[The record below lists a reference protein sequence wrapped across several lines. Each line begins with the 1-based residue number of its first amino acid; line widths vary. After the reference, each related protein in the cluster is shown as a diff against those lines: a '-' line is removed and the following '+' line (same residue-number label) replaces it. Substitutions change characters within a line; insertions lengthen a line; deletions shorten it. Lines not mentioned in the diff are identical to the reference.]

1 LLKDTDHSYKRNFKL
16 TISQVKIFCG
26 EMITNSNY
34 SKDKK
39 LKLLELIKNS
49 TENQLVEIMKK
60 FIVRKPTKKEL
71 TEAKKYF
78 IRNKLLQEK
87 KGPVGSVGGMSVYSM
102 PTWMAW
108 RNLKGLL
115 QTRTL
120 QCKQIDHINKRRLCL
135 DQAQVALFES
145 QLKLLK
151 TIITDDCPL
160 NDDVDG
166 CRRKG
171 IQMTRNVQDKLDRQ
185 LQRSK
190 ARQQQG
196 LYEY

>member
-1 LLKDTDHSYKRNFKL
+1 MT
-16 TISQVKIFCG
+16 TSQVKIFCG
-26 EMITNSNY
+26 EIVTKSNY
-34 SKDKK
+34 KKDEK
-39 LKLLELIKNS
+39 LQLLEFIKNA

-60 FIVRKPTKKEL
+60 LILRKPTKKEL
-71 TEAKKYF
+71 VEAAHLFAK
-78 IRNKLLQEK
+78 NKLLQEK

-102 PTWMAW
+102 PTWIAW

-115 QTRTL
+115 HTRTL
-120 QCKQIDHINKRRLCL
+120 ECKQIDHINKRRLCL
-135 DQAQVALFES
+135 DQAQVALFSS

-151 TIITDDCPL
+151 TIVTDDCPL

-171 IQMTRNVQDKLDRQ
+171 IIMTRNVQDKLDRQ